1 MMDPVLIES
10 ALQGTRG
17 HVVLPFSSRIV
28 DHSHID
34 MAAKIIEVI
43 YRYQKNGG
51 SSEGMQS
58 DIGLLAGLT
67 QVYSHVK
74 ANKPVKMAL
83 PAFPF
88 KSPNTKIKV
97 LGRLPDK
104 AEEFA
109 LAYLNGLCAAIQDVY
124 NPGAELTIISDGIV
138 YNGTSGGETW
148 WATITHRSLNT
159 TDLLSI
165 PDSDVWSYGE
175 TLRELARTKGFSHI
189 KFSRLTGLIPLAVP
203 EDLDEVS
210 YVANATN
217 FRLALMNNF
226 SSKDWDVSNKIVE
239 DEDVCMTYRG
249 YLEFLPT
256 DLAETYPISRS
267 FSKSKFEK
275 GTESIAKQML
285 IRGQAFARAI
295 REKFI
300 NHVRLSIHTSTG
312 QNKVS
317 INILP
322 TDTSHVTP
330 WHCALAIR
338 LDGTITS
345 GHAQTFRDDPA
356 WQLVYE
362 DGRPSYFREK
372 SDLYTWSSGP
382 IIAAPLYPCGIMIK
396 PAEGTDRL
404 SIKDIDSQ
412 KVRALSEINSP
423 VILRGFAG
431 TRDRERFIAKASE
444 FGTPL
449 PWKFGILL
457 EVKDRGADTRG
468 LNNVLS
474 AEWMPFHF
482 DGLFKTEDKTK
493 EDGTVYKVPNPP
505 RFQLFTAVTP
515 SPSNTGFTL
524 FSTSTSVFKHLPDH
538 LPLETLRNLTWS
550 VSTSSFDS
558 TKLHSLPLVIDHP
571 TTGKPCL
578 RYHEPWPERKTSFEA
593 THISID
599 KLTPEVSAAVCS
611 RLDSLLHDRRVVY
624 YHTWQKGDMLVSD
637 NVLTMHTRSDF
648 QGGAD
653 RELWRIHFD

>member
-1 MMDPVLIES
+1 MMAPVLMES
-10 ALQGTRG
+10 ALRGTPG
-17 HVVLPFSSRIV
+17 HVVLPFSSRVV

-43 YRYQKNGG
+43 YRYQRRGDIT
-51 SSEGMQS
+51 EGMQS

-67 QVYSHVK
+67 QIYSHVK
-74 ANKPVKMAL
+74 ASRPVKMAL

-88 KSPNTKIKV
+88 KSPNTSIKV

-109 LAYLNGLCAAIQDVY
+109 LAHLNGLCAAIQDVY
-124 NPGAELTIISDGIV
+124 SPGAELTIISDGIV
-138 YNGTSGGETW
+138 YN
-148 WATITHRSLNT
+148 
-159 TDLLSI
+159 DLLSI
-165 PDSDVWSYGE
+165 SDSDVWAYGQA
-175 TLRELARTKGFSHI
+175 LRELARNKRFNHI
-189 KFSRLTGLIPLAVP
+189 KFSRLADLIPLAAP
-203 EDLDEVS
+203 EALDEVS

-217 FRLALMNNF
+217 FRVALMNNF
-226 SSKDWDVSNKIVE
+226 GSKDWDVSNKIAE
-239 DEDVCMTYRG
+239 DEDVRLTYRG
-249 YLEFLPT
+249 YREFLLT
-256 DLAETYPISRS
+256 DLAEKYPISDR
-267 FSKSKFEK
+267 FSKSNFEK

-295 REKFI
+295 REKSQLEFYLRTPATR
-300 NHVRLSIHTSTG
+300 H
-312 QNKVS
+312 
-317 INILP
+317 
-322 TDTSHVTP
+322 P
-330 WHCALAIR
+330 WHCAIAVR
-338 LDGTITS
+338 LDGTVTS

-356 WQLVYE
+356 WELVYE
-362 DGRPSYFREK
+362 DARPSYFREK
-372 SDLYTWSSGP
+372 SDLYTWGSGP
-382 IIAAPLYPCGIMIK
+382 ITVTPLYPCGVMIT
-396 PAEGTDRL
+396 PTEGAGML
-404 SIKDIDSQ
+404 SMRDIDPQ

-423 VILRGFAG
+423 VVLRGFDG
-431 TRDRERFIAKASE
+431 TRERERFIEKASE

-482 DGLFKTEDKTK
+482 DGLFKTEEKTK
-493 EDGTVYKVPNPP
+493 EDGTIYKVPNPP

-515 SPSNTGFTL
+515 SPSDTGFTL
-524 FSTSTSVFKHLPDH
+524 FSTSTFVFKHLPDH

-558 TKLHSLPLVIDHP
+558 TKLHGLPLVVDHP

-578 RYHEPWPERKTSFEA
+578 RYHEPWPEGKTSFEA
-593 THISID
+593 TNISID
-599 KLTPEVSAAVCS
+599 GLTPELSDTVCS
-611 RLDSLLHDRRVVY
+611 QLDSLLHDRRVVY
-624 YHTWQKGDMLVSD
+624 YHTWQRGDMLVSD